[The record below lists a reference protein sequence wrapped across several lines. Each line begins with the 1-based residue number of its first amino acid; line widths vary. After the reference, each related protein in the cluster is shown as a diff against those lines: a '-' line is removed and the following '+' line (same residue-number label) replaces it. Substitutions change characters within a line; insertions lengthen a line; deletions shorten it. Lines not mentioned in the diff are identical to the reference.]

1 MLFFL
6 SSDLLR
12 GNLLRGT
19 LHPEPCMHPE
29 ESSDDH
35 RAQKPQSRVWASL
48 LWIPE
53 SEVSRKDG
61 YGDQSS
67 IMALWLSLSLCSSAF
82 AFKEGLLISCSLRS
96 PASLYCTKTGMSPHF
111 PPQPRAELLH
121 RPTQPLPTLKMVCDT
136 VMLTPPPSL

>member
-1 MLFFL
+1 MHFLLDEYLLFFL
-6 SSDLLR
+6 LADLLR

-35 RAQKPQSRVWASL
+35 RAQKLQSRVWASL

-67 IMALWLSLSLCSSAF
+67 IMALWLSLSICSSAF
-82 AFKEGLLISCSLRS
+82 AFKESLLISCSLRS
-96 PASLYCTKTGMSPHF
+96 PASLQYTKTWHEPS
-111 PPQPRAELLH
+111 
-121 RPTQPLPTLKMVCDT
+121 LPTT
-136 VMLTPPPSL
+136 AQS